1 MLHSKALVGGLFLLA
16 TIGDVDASPTKRWPS
31 PLPALTLNKYDK
43 EIFDVAMQLG
53 DWSWEPSTGYIQAN
67 DDGVGQR
74 GSFCERN
81 ELTAYQGH
89 TSTRFTAW
97 YVPGLLYRN
106 GNEGDDVNNAIWA
119 IKNL

>member
-74 GSFCERN
+74 GSF
-81 ELTAYQGH
+81 
-89 TSTRFTAW
+89 
-97 YVPGLLYRN
+97 
-106 GNEGDDVNNAIWA
+106 
-119 IKNL
+119 